1 MNISYMIY
9 QAERQPSIM
18 EQREAD
24 TRAGELAAAIAKAG
38 RTVKAGVIR
47 RAGGSR
53 PQAPVIPGDDLIPA
67 ASSRC

>member
-1 MNISYMIY
+1 MNISYLIY
-9 QAERQPSIM
+9 QAERQPSSM

-24 TRAGELAAAIAKAG
+24 ARTGELAAAIAKAG
-38 RTVKAGVIR
+38 RAVKAGLTR

-53 PQAPVIPGDDLIPA
+53 PEAPVIPGDDLIPA

>member
-1 MNISYMIY
+1 MNISYLIY
-9 QAERQPSIM
+9 QAERQRGIM

-24 TRAGELAAAIAKAG
+24 ARTGELAAAIAKAG
-38 RTVKAGVIR
+38 RAVKAGLTR

-53 PQAPVIPGDDLIPA
+53 PQGPVIPGDDLIPA

>member
-1 MNISYMIY
+1 
-9 QAERQPSIM
+9 M

-38 RTVKAGVIR
+38 RTVKACVIR
-47 RAGGSR
+47 RAEGNR

-67 ASSRC
+67 AKLAVLAPR